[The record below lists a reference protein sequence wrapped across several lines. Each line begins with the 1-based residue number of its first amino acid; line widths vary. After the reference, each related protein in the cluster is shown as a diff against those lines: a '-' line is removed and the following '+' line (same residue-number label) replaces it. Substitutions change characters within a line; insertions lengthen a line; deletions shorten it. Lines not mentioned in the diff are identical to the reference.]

1 MILAMVQFLRNKERS
16 WNWLVTKYLTD
27 WIYHMESSGVMERSH
42 FQNSWD
48 KRPLPSVGRCVI
60 VEKIIP
66 QVVTIEVLGES
77 HSTKDVHSILVG
89 PGAEVDERIMRRN
102 APGPQSCPVPW
113 CQIQHRDGGKLL
125 PRSPTVENK
134 EDISNDLA
142 LISHWCLNIFWMTL
156 QLSCSYYPRDLRSR
170 I

>member
-1 MILAMVQFLRNKERS
+1 MIVAMVQFLHNKEKS

-113 CQIQHRDGGKLL
+113 CQIQHRDGGMLL
-125 PRSPTVENK
+125 PRSPAVENK

-142 LISHWCLNIFWMTL
+142 LVSHWCLIIIVNELTA
-156 QLSCSYYPRDLRSR
+156 
-170 I
+170 